1 MKKGIICILII
12 CIFAFFFYFT
22 HNNCDKFEKL
32 GYSEKDVKIIHNKVS
47 KNDYELF
54 LKNGYDKSLIDIL
67 NCKGYEEKN
76 FEKYLKY
83 YLKNKKANIKD
94 IITIINSGYDLMNY
108 PASSLL
114 AGLVQEKY
122 YINDNVA
129 RYLDYGNS
137 HKVSFKKIIAI
148 VNSKADLG
156 FYNSVADSNL
166 NDGNL
171 LLVNKFYHLSS
182 IYVPNDLVALTG
194 KYNKGSNNMMRKE
207 AAEAFEKMVDGARL
221 DNVIIY
227 NSSAYRTYA
236 YQVNLYNRY
245 VVRDGKKM
253 ADIYSARP
261 GYSEHQTGLCSDL
274 NEISE
279 KFDNTDEAK
288 WLNNNA
294 YKYGFI
300 LRFPK
305 DKEDITGYK
314 HESWHYRYVG
324 KKAAKI
330 IHDDNLTL
338 EEYHAYYNEKE
349 AK

>member
-137 HKVSFKKIIAI
+137 HKVSFKKIIAM
-148 VNSKADLG
+148 KD
-156 FYNSVADSNL
+156 F
-166 NDGNL
+166 
-171 LLVNKFYHLSS
+171 NK
-182 IYVPNDLVALTG
+182 I
-194 KYNKGSNNMMRKE
+194 
-207 AAEAFEKMVDGARL
+207 
-221 DNVIIY
+221 
-227 NSSAYRTYA
+227 
-236 YQVNLYNRY
+236 
-245 VVRDGKKM
+245 
-253 ADIYSARP
+253 
-261 GYSEHQTGLCSDL
+261 
-274 NEISE
+274 
-279 KFDNTDEAK
+279 
-288 WLNNNA
+288 
-294 YKYGFI
+294 
-300 LRFPK
+300 
-305 DKEDITGYK
+305 
-314 HESWHYRYVG
+314 
-324 KKAAKI
+324 
-330 IHDDNLTL
+330 
-338 EEYHAYYNEKE
+338 
-349 AK
+349 